1 MFAFLPA
8 NIICYF
14 LSRNLKTKNIIL
26 IVFSLLFYAWGEPVC
41 VALLIFSSFI
51 GYIFA
56 IAIDK
61 SETKQQK
68 KLYLIISLI
77 INLGL
82 LGIFKYAGFFVSN
95 INYLLHVNLPVP
107 QISLPIGISFYTF
120 QIVSYV
126 IDVYC
131 NRVDSQKSFAKFLM
145 YVSLYPQL
153 IAGPIVRYIDI
164 EREIDHREVSIVNI
178 SQGINRFIVGLA
190 KKVII
195 ANTAATLVSTFLDGK
210 LATMGVLDAWFGLFM
225 YTIQIYFDFSGY
237 SDMAIG
243 LGKIF
248 GFTYCENFNYP
259 YISKSATEFWRRW
272 HMSLGS
278 FFRDYVYIPLGGN
291 RKRQLLN
298 IFVVWFLTGFW
309 HGASWNF
316 IIWGLYFGTIW

>member
-95 INYLLHVNLPVP
+95 INYLLHVN
-107 QISLPIGISFYTF
+107 
-120 QIVSYV
+120 
-126 IDVYC
+126 
-131 NRVDSQKSFAKFLM
+131 
-145 YVSLYPQL
+145 
-153 IAGPIVRYIDI
+153 
-164 EREIDHREVSIVNI
+164 
-178 SQGINRFIVGLA
+178 
-190 KKVII
+190 
-195 ANTAATLVSTFLDGK
+195 
-210 LATMGVLDAWFGLFM
+210 
-225 YTIQIYFDFSGY
+225 
-237 SDMAIG
+237 
-243 LGKIF
+243 
-248 GFTYCENFNYP
+248 
-259 YISKSATEFWRRW
+259 
-272 HMSLGS
+272 
-278 FFRDYVYIPLGGN
+278 
-291 RKRQLLN
+291 
-298 IFVVWFLTGFW
+298 
-309 HGASWNF
+309 
-316 IIWGLYFGTIW
+316 

>member
-107 QISLPIGISFYTF
+107 QISYQQESHSIHSKQYLML
-120 QIVSYV
+120 QMCIV
-126 IDVYC
+126 IELILK
-131 NRVDSQKSFAKFLM
+131 RVLQNS
-145 YVSLYPQL
+145 
-153 IAGPIVRYIDI
+153 
-164 EREIDHREVSIVNI
+164 
-178 SQGINRFIVGLA
+178 
-190 KKVII
+190 
-195 ANTAATLVSTFLDGK
+195 
-210 LATMGVLDAWFGLFM
+210 
-225 YTIQIYFDFSGY
+225 
-237 SDMAIG
+237 
-243 LGKIF
+243 
-248 GFTYCENFNYP
+248 
-259 YISKSATEFWRRW
+259 
-272 HMSLGS
+272 
-278 FFRDYVYIPLGGN
+278 
-291 RKRQLLN
+291 
-298 IFVVWFLTGFW
+298 
-309 HGASWNF
+309 
-316 IIWGLYFGTIW
+316 

>member
-1 MFAFLPA
+1 MRDVPAVEIKLAIDMDMIGLVGTEHPELEYQYIRGPHFNDDLDCIPEGVTCHENEHYDNVFSNLLFMFAFLPA

-153 IAGPIVRYIDI
+153 IAGPIIRYIDI
-164 EREIDHREVSIVNI
+164 EKEIDNREVNISNI
-178 SQGINRFIVGLA
+178 SQGINRFI
-190 KKVII
+190 
-195 ANTAATLVSTFLDGK
+195 
-210 LATMGVLDAWFGLFM
+210 
-225 YTIQIYFDFSGY
+225 
-237 SDMAIG
+237 IG
-243 LGKIF
+243 
-248 GFTYCENFNYP
+248 
-259 YISKSATEFWRRW
+259 
-272 HMSLGS
+272 
-278 FFRDYVYIPLGGN
+278 
-291 RKRQLLN
+291 
-298 IFVVWFLTGFW
+298 
-309 HGASWNF
+309 
-316 IIWGLYFGTIW
+316 